1 MNQNH
6 HSESGYESFNFIEK
20 TDTSGSKEH
29 SSMTRTLILSPNDKY
44 LSSELLNNITGK
56 LVPSKDTK
64 LKVNPYDYNFL
75 IFCPNCLKLRKNILI
90 GQKDKTLTN
99 KTFFFSF
106 KELQKIKTNIT

>member
-6 HSESGYESFNFIEK
+6 HCESESGYESFIFIEK

-29 SSMTRTLILSPNDKY
+29 SSITRTLILSPNDKY

-64 LKVNPYDYNFL
+64 LKVNLFDYDFL
-75 IFCPNCLKLRKNILI
+75 IFFPYCLKLRKKMKKRLI
-90 GQKDKTLTN
+90 NALFTT
-99 KTFFFSF
+99 
-106 KELQKIKTNIT
+106 